1 MTTLAARFPHLKAH
15 LSSGARGA
23 DALNFEQMLG
33 FLYAVS
39 SAPDVVDVSE
49 WLRFVFVDRQPRP
62 QSEQDAERIVIEAM
76 DLYHAINCQVYQ
88 CKVELPQECAPRS
101 EALDNLDPECGLS
114 RWCQGFSVGHDWL
127 EDAWEAS
134 VRNEVDKDLDWQ
146 LGGCMAVLCF
156 FASPEMA
163 RALHAEFRTDARSLK
178 ERAQTMLD
186 LLPEALNAY
195 ADIGR
200 CLAAGGMEEEIGD
213 ETDDDSP
220 VDPCDACA
228 CGSGH
233 AFSVCCG
240 FSRHVH

>member
-15 LSSGARGA
+15 LSSGTRGA
-23 DALNFEQMLG
+23 DALNFEQLLG

-39 SAPDVVDVSE
+39 SAPDVVDASE
-49 WLRFVFVDRQPRP
+49 WLRFVFVDGPG
-62 QSEQDAERIVIEAM
+62 SESAQDAERVVIEAM
-76 DLYHAINCQVYQ
+76 DLYHSINCQVYQ

-101 EALDNLDPECGLS
+101 DALDNLDPECGLS

-127 EDAWEAS
+127 EEAWEAS
-134 VRNEVDKDLDWQ
+134 VSEEVDEDLDWQ

-163 RALHAEFRTDARSLK
+163 RALHAEFRTDASSLK
-178 ERAQTMLD
+178 ERAQTMLE
-186 LLPEALNAY
+186 LLPEALNVY

-200 CLAAGGMEEEIGD
+200 CLATGEMDHAIEGSS
-213 ETDDDSP
+213 DDDAP
-220 VDPCDACA
+220 GGPCDTCG

-233 AFSVCCG
+233 AFNVCCG
-240 FSRHVH
+240 VSRHLH